1 MLEQHFRSNALVAPL
16 FVTNEH
22 LGGWP
27 VGTRRAVSDVG
38 RVRSTIG
45 PH

>member
-27 VGTRRAVSDVG
+27 FGTRRAVSDVG